1 MIALSWIWRFDKTG
15 YLVKPLYEAMK
26 AVEDPRSPR
35 EKKHELAAVLTYL
48 VAGYVTGHI
57 TLRRSLEWCR
67 RHENWLKKKG
77 LPLRSGIAS
86 LSTVSRLLSSI
97 DEALFLFAFIEWIGA
112 IVKTKG
118 VHLAVDGKAIRAA
131 AEKCKGKRAPM
142 MLHVLEA
149 ATGLVLAQLPIS
161 DKESEITN
169 IPELLSYLDIRD
181 STITADALNTQTSVM
196 EQIIGQGGHFVMMV
210 KRNHPNSYEEIIR
223 QFDAIKADQEHVKSE
238 PAYQPMYPEFI
249 KKYDEVAYAEK
260 NRDRYEYREYR
271 IINDASFVSRTAKE
285 WPFLKSVG
293 YVEQIR
299 ILVVRDEEG
308 NDLTPSKEKF
318 VLEGSPRQISPG
330 KGDQEKDDIQVIG
343 IISDKQM
350 TAAEMGRCK
359 RDHWS
364 VENRL
369 HHVLDDTFRE
379 DRSPAKGSRN
389 NLALIRK
396 FALNILR
403 LVRIQTDNHSPISE
417 MMDLLNDD
425 RELLGRYIFNP
436 IESLY

>member
-1 MIALSWIWRFDKTG
+1 MKT
-15 YLVKPLYEAMK
+15 
-26 AVEDPRSPR
+26 VEDPRSPR
-35 EKKHELAAVLTYL
+35 VKKHELAAVLTCL

-57 TLRRSLEWCR
+57 TLRRCLGWCR
-67 RHENWLKKKG
+67 RHEVWLKKNG
-77 LPLRSGIAS
+77 LPLPNGIAS
-86 LSTVSRLLSSI
+86 LSTVSRLLSRL
-97 DEALFLFAFIEWIGA
+97 DEELFLFVFIEWIGA
-112 IVKTKG
+112 IVRTKG

-131 AEKCKGKRAPM
+131 AEKCRGKRAPM

-149 ATGLVLAQLPIS
+149 ATGLVLAQRPIP

-169 IPELLSYLDIRD
+169 IPELLSYLDIQE

-196 EQIIGQGGHFVMMV
+196 EQIISQGGHFVLMV
-210 KRNHPNSYEEIIR
+210 KRNQPNSYEEIVK
-223 QFDAIKADQEHVKSE
+223 QFGELEADRKRREE
-238 PAYQPMYPEFI
+238 NPAYQTMYPEYNQ
-249 KKYDEVAYAEK
+249 KYDEVEYAEK

-271 IINDASFVSRTAKE
+271 VINDASFVSNTEKK

-293 YVEQIR
+293 YVEQTR
-299 ILVVRDEEG
+299 ILIVRDEKG
-308 NDLTPSKEKF
+308 NDITPSREKF
-318 VLEGSPRQISPG
+318 LSEGSPRQPSPG
-330 KGDQEKDDIQVIG
+330 KGDREGDDIQIVG
-343 IISDKQM
+343 IISDRELS
-350 TAAEMGRCK
+350 AEEMGKCK

-379 DRSPAKGSRN
+379 DRSPAKKSRN

-403 LVRIQTDNHSPISE
+403 LVQIQTGNPAPVSE
-417 MMDLLNDD
+417 LMDLLCDD
-425 RELLGRYIFNP
+425 QDLLRKYIFAK